1 MSEPTSAGE
10 ATMETPF
17 AASSCDV
24 LVADD
29 LGQTRELLIAFLRR
43 LDPGVRIEQ
52 ARNGVEAL
60 ASWQKHRPR
69 LTFLDIDMPGQNGVE
84 VLKSI
89 RTTNAE
95 AFVVMVSGYAS
106 ADNVR
111 NALASGASGF
121 IVKPYKPQRIV
132 EVLERYRTVKG
143 EALLRIPSIN
153 A

>member
-10 ATMETPF
+10 ATTETPV

-89 RTTNAE
+89 RTSNAE
-95 AFVVMVSGYAS
+95 AFVVMVSG
-106 ADNVR
+106 
-111 NALASGASGF
+111 
-121 IVKPYKPQRIV
+121 
-132 EVLERYRTVKG
+132 
-143 EALLRIPSIN
+143 
-153 A
+153 